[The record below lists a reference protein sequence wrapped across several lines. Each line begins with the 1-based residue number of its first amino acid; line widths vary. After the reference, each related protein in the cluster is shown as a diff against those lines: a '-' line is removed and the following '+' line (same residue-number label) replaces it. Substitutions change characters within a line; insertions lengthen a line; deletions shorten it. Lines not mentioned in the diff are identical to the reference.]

1 MSCGEEPQHLGF
13 GTVKPRPWLS
23 LNDLQ
28 GWNISHSTRMC
39 LKRSKALDKVSYEI
53 SQASFVSS
61 RKEEHATRE
70 YCGVDPKVLPYYLA
84 VGATSNLHPYSAQW
98 LSSSDTVV
106 HIRITPSMLD
116 SSQTLMPATSDSGIA
131 SSSSTPRHPRHRR
144 TSGIPIQASTA
155 QVEGSIPLCSS
166 GFLSRRVI
174 TCLFQTQ
181 TLTIPNPSHRTLRM
195 GNPFCKR

>member
-1 MSCGEEPQHLGF
+1 MRSLRRALFRVEEKNTRLGN
-13 GTVKPRPWLS
+13 TVGS
-23 LNDLQ
+23 
-28 GWNISHSTRMC
+28 I
-39 LKRSKALDKVSYEI
+39 
-53 SQASFVSS
+53 
-61 RKEEHATRE
+61 
-70 YCGVDPKVLPYYLA
+70 PKFYHVIFL
-84 VGATSNLHPYSAQW
+84 SAQHPTFIHTE
-98 LSSSDTVV
+98 LSGSPR
-106 HIRITPSMLD
+106 RIQWYISGLLPRCFD

-195 GNPFCKR
+195 GNPFCER